1 MYVSHGLFFLLGN
14 SKKSRKMNRKN
25 QMLSKNDEE
34 KAEVQQYEVYEISSG
49 DEDYT
54 AGMKS
59 KKLCCYVE
67 PVFTF
72 DN

>member
-1 MYVSHGLFFLLGN
+1 M
-14 SKKSRKMNRKN
+14 KRKN
-25 QMLSKNDEE
+25 QMLSKNDED
-34 KAEVQQYEVYEISSG
+34 KAEVQQDEVYEISSG
-49 DEDYT
+49 DEDCT